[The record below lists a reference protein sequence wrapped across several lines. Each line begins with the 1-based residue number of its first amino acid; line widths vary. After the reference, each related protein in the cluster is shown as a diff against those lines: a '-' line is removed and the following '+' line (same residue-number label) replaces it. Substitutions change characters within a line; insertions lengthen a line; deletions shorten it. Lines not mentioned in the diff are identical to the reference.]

1 MHLFIPEG
9 VNVHVTIGSPAV
21 LGVPGAATTPP
32 YPSGSD
38 AYPRP
43 SGRPLLKGVLTVLLL
58 GGTFVAGTYAGRA
71 PGGAGLGSGRG
82 AAPAAQAALPAP
94 YPGYGALRPSP
105 PEQRAFPDRPLPRET
120 AGADAGQVPEQFA
133 QQLRQPPTVVLPPGQ
148 AAPASGKPGK
158 NAFGLED

>member
-9 VNVHVTIGSPAV
+9 VNVHVTIGSP
-21 LGVPGAATTPP
+21 VPGAGTTPT
-32 YPSGSD
+32 YPCGSD

-94 YPGYGALRPSP
+94 YPGYGALPSP

-133 QQLRQPPTVVLPPGQ
+133 QQLRQPPTVVPPPGQ
-148 AAPASGKPGK
+148 AAPAAGKPGK